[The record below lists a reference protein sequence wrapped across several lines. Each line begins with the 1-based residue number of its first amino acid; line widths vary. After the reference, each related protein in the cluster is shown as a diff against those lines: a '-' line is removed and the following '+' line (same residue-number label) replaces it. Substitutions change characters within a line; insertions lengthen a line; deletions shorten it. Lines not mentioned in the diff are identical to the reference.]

1 MTDTQLAQLGRLR
14 EILRQTGG
22 CAIAYSGGID
32 SSFLLAVASEA
43 LGGRCLAVI
52 AASST
57 YPRREC
63 DAAIAWVQRKGIP
76 HVVIE
81 SEELDIPGFRDNPP
95 LRCYYCKRE
104 LFTRVREAALAH
116 GLEHV
121 ADGTNADDP
130 CDHRPGLRAAQEL
143 GALAPLK
150 EAGLTKADIRCLAR
164 EIYHLPMADKPASA
178 CLASRFP
185 YGSAITPAKLRQVEE
200 MEDFLARLG
209 FRVFRARHHGTILRL
224 EIGPAEM
231 EFFLSAVFRE
241 ACIRFAKGLGFTY
254 VTLDLE
260 GYRTGS
266 LNETLEQPATPSERA
281 IPTGDGSQTCKE
293 GSYPA
298 LSPLSREPSP

>member
-1 MTDTQLAQLGRLR
+1 LTDSQLAKLDRLR

-22 CAIAYSGGID
+22 CAIAYSGGVD
-32 SSFLLAVASEA
+32 SSFLLTVAREV
-43 LGGRCLAVI
+43 LGDRCLAVI
-52 AASST
+52 ATSST

-63 DAAIAWVQRKGIP
+63 DAAIDWVQRKGIP

-104 LFTRVREAALAH
+104 LFTKVRDAALAR
-116 GLEHV
+116 GIEHI
-121 ADGTNADDP
+121 ADGTNADDL

-143 GALAPLK
+143 GALRPLE
-150 EAGLTKADIRCLAR
+150 EAGLTKADIRSLAS
-164 EIYHLPMADKPASA
+164 EVYHLPMAHKPASA

-185 YGSAITPAKLRQVEE
+185 YGSTITAAKLRQVEE

-224 EIGPAEM
+224 EIGLAEM
-231 EFFLSAVFRE
+231 EFFLSAEFRE
-241 ACIRFAKGLGFTY
+241 ACVRFAKGLGFTY

-266 LNETLEQPATPSERA
+266 MNETLAPSESA
-281 IPTGDGSQTCKE
+281 IPTGDGSQACGE

-298 LSPLSREPSP
+298 LSPLTREPSP